1 MYVCFVNTCEFK
13 QTNKITGMTV
23 YFYTHTYIHTDVY
36 IHFRKRSHYSSP
48 QSKAGGKAANKK
60 LPN

>member
-23 YFYTHTYIHTDVY
+23 YFYTHTYIHIDVY
-36 IHFRKRSHYSSP
+36 IHFRKQSHYSSP
-48 QSKAGGKAANKK
+48 QSKAGGKAANK
-60 LPN
+60 N